1 MISNIITNIF
11 LNKIF
16 IIVID
21 IIALFLAFIVF
32 KDNPKGK
39 INRIYLLMTLSML
52 GWVNFAYI
60 PRAIDIKYYD
70 FGLISL
76 KIAWFVTPLFFAA
89 LYFLSV
95 HLAEK
100 EKRYKTTT
108 WFVIITG
115 IILSL
120 ITGFTNLVISGFEIV
135 NGVTTIIY
143 GNFKIP
149 FLIGILFMVITT
161 VIPLFDKKVF
171 KERKMQYFS
180 FGLFIFIISNVIF
193 NIILPMFF
201 GISQLYFLG
210 DYSSFVL
217 LVFIAYSILRH
228 SLFGVKILVTQFI
241 VAIFIFL
248 LLANFLSSNSLEQY
262 IWNGIILIMAS
273 FLSYLI
279 IKNTIKEIKAH
290 KELLIETQGKLEKER
305 GLHRKFAQKT
315 NEMIKKV
322 EDIARE

>member
-89 LYFLSV
+89 LHLLSV
-95 HLAEK
+95 HLAQK
-100 EKRYKTTT
+100 EKKYKTTT
-108 WFVIITG
+108 FLVVIIG
-115 IILSL
+115 VVLS
-120 ITGFTNLVISGFEIV
+120 IFAGFTNLVISSFEIV
-135 NGVTTIIY
+135 NGTTTIIY

-171 KERKMQYFS
+171 QERKMQYFS
-180 FGLFIFIISNVIF
+180 FGLFIFLFLNAV
-193 NIILPMFF
+193 
-201 GISQLYFLG
+201 SQFYFLG
-210 DYSSFVL
+210 DYSTLIL
-217 LVFIAYSILRH
+217 LAFISYAIVKH
-228 SLFGVKILVTQFI
+228 SLFGIKVVVTQLI
-241 VAIFIFL
+241 VVIFL
-248 LLANFLSSNSLEQY
+248 SLLTLNFLSSSSSGQY
-262 IWNGIILIMAS
+262 IWSGTILIVAS

-279 IKNTIKEIKAH
+279 MKSMLKEIKSH
-290 KELLIETQGKLEKER
+290 KTLLSETQKDLEKEQS
-305 GLHRKFAQKT
+305 LHKKLAQKT
-315 NEMIKKV
+315 GELIKKM
-322 EDIARE
+322 EDIVG